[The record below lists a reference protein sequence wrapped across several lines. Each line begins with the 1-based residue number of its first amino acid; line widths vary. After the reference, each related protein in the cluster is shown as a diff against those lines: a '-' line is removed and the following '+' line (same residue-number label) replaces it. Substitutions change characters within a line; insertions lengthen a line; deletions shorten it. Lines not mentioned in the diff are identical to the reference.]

1 MGFGGSDHKTLFKFF
16 PELVNEKKTLDYVLD
31 SAKKQIN
38 ERIEKK
44 EKPYKALEN
53 LVNSVTKGVQGNKIL
68 EINERLVDL
77 SNPFL
82 TEEAVSDL
90 DDVRY
95 TPIDPEGRSF
105 TNLKRIINDNHMNDL
120 LDDNTFSNF
129 FSIYN
134 RIITIEKKRFENS
147 VRN

>member
-1 MGFGGSDHKTLFKFF
+1 MWCVFFKYLCFQYGRIKIVFVTFF
-16 PELVNEKKTLDYVLD
+16 SSWHYV
-31 SAKKQIN
+31 
-38 ERIEKK
+38 
-44 EKPYKALEN
+44 
-53 LVNSVTKGVQGNKIL
+53 VGNKIL

-77 SNPFL
+77 SKPFL